1 MNSRRYA
8 CAVIPDF
15 PIAVWI
21 YQDPMLANRPIAIAE
36 TEKDA
41 SPLMIC
47 SAEALEAGI
56 SAAMT
61 ASQAHSRC
69 PDLIIKL
76 RDHKKETEL
85 SGLIVKRLQT
95 LSPLVEEDGT
105 WTGRQAGTPDGTD
118 RPLLRAKSR
127 SASPSHA
134 EDNPGIFFLDASGLR
149 FIYRDEAEFGE
160 KIIATINALGF
171 PVRVGIAGNKFT
183 AHVAAIS
190 SPLLQPTSRQAEA
203 PDGTVKPLLR
213 AKSRSDTLQHV
224 TIVPSGSEPE
234 FLTNLPVEHL
244 PLAEETRDKLRDL
257 GLKQIGQLTVFTANE
272 ITERFGAEGTLLS
285 QLAAGIDRS
294 FFLPDTPV
302 EPISQTAP
310 FIFSI
315 ADSGMLIAHT
325 EQLLVDMLHHLQ
337 RSGQACTTFTLICR
351 LADKS
356 TIPFAIT
363 LDRPSAAPALF
374 IRQLRLTLEKTVLP
388 SPVTEITV
396 TIPEPIPLIM
406 EQTELQRKAGGST
419 HTQKFPS
426 ALKMQSSMYT
436 PEIHET
442 HLPET
447 AFRLAPVRFPQRVRK
462 REQFEQQQHR
472 SQTFTGHAVTGLR
485 LLQPPFASKVVTERG
500 RTLLWTALKQLP
512 VARKQGP
519 WKLSGS
525 WWSGPFDR
533 FYYEM
538 QTVDRQCYLVYFDR
552 LMSQWFVQGV
562 FD

>member
-1 MNSRRYA
+1 MNNCRYA

-15 PIAVWI
+15 PAAVWI
-21 YQDPMLANRPIAIAE
+21 YQDPMLANRPMAIAE
-36 TEKDA
+36 TEKAA
-41 SPLMIC
+41 SPLVVC
-47 SAEALEAGI
+47 TAEALRDGVTTV
-56 SAAMT
+56 MT
-61 ASQAHSRC
+61 AAQAHSRC

-76 RDHKKETEL
+76 RDHQKETEL
-85 SGLIVKRLQT
+85 SGLILKKLQT
-95 LSPLVEEDGT
+95 LSPLVESDT
-105 WTGRQAGTPDGTD
+105 
-118 RPLLRAKSR
+118 K
-127 SASPSHA
+127 
-134 EDNPGIFFLDASGLR
+134 GIFSLDASGLR

-160 KIIATINALGF
+160 KIIATINTLGL
-171 PVRVGIAGNKFT
+171 PVRIGIAGNKFT

-190 SPLLQPTSRQAEA
+190 SPLSRY
-203 PDGTVKPLLR
+203 
-213 AKSRSDTLQHV
+213 
-224 TIVPSGSEPE
+224 TIVPSGSEQE

-244 PLAEETRDKLRDL
+244 PLAEETHDKLRDL
-257 GLKQIGQLTVFTANE
+257 GLKKIGQLTVFPANE
-272 ITERFGAEGTLLS
+272 ITERFGAEGALLS

-302 EPISQTAP
+302 EPISQTIP

-325 EQLLVDMLHHLQ
+325 EQLLADMFHHLQ
-337 RSGQACTTFTLICR
+337 RSGQAYTTFTLICR
-351 LADKS
+351 LEDKS

-363 LDRPSAAPALF
+363 LDRPSAAPTLF

-406 EQTELQRKAGGST
+406 EQTELQRKAGGSVSRA
-419 HTQKFPS
+419 QKFPS
-426 ALKMQSSMYT
+426 ALKIQSSMYT

-447 AFRLAPVRFPQRVRK
+447 AFRLAPVRFPQRARK
-462 REQFEQQQHR
+462 YEISEHQQPR
-472 SQTFTGHAVTGLR
+472 PQTFTGHAVTGLR
-485 LLQPPFASKVVTERG
+485 LLHPPFASKVVTERG
-500 RTLLWTALKQLP
+500 RTLLWTAVKQPQP

-519 WKLSGS
+519 WKLSGG